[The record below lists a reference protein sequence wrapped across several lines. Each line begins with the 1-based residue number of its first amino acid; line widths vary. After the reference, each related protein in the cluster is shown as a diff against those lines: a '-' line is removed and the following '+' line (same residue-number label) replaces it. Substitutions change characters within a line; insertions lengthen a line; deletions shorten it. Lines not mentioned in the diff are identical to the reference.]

1 MYFDERTCVTECV
14 HQCPLTQMA
23 PYTGFHIE
31 REGGGLNWDFH
42 PPGKVSPLQVL
53 KKYYTAS

>member
-23 PYTGFHIE
+23 PHTGFHIE
-31 REGGGLNWDFH
+31 GGGTGISTPQEKF
-42 PPGKVSPLQVL
+42 PPSRF
-53 KKYYTAS
+53 